1 MKIGID
7 GSRAFLKQRT
17 GIEEYSYQVIKNLRN
32 KLDGHQVVLYV
43 RKNQTVDFNLPDN
56 WKIKIIDWSR
66 LWTQAG
72 LSLEMLWHPVDALF
86 VPAHTV
92 PWIHPARSAS
102 LRHLLRPIKR
112 WVNLLGFGRDV
123 WAHSDAGGPKKT
135 IVTVHGLEYEV
146 LPQAYSFWER
156 VYMRFSIRNSCRWA
170 TTIVSVSQNTKQ
182 DLMRLYDVSEDKI
195 QVVYEGYAT
204 DEKSPVSTQT
214 NALSS
219 RGGQI
224 SNFESNHNF
233 EIRKLEI
240 QSKFN
245 PPAGG
250 QNYRPY
256 LLFIGRLEERKNIIG
271 IIKAFEIL
279 KEKHKV
285 PHKLVLAGRGG
296 HGFSKIVAMIDKSK
310 YHADIIQLGFVPDEN
325 KFELIAQADIFL
337 FPTFYEGFGIPILE
351 AQSVEVPVVTSNVSS
366 MPEVVGESAIL
377 VDPKRPD
384 QIAEG
389 VQDLL
394 SNKSLRD
401 AIIEKGHVNV
411 RRFSWDSCAQNISNI
426 IKNGTQE

>member
-7 GSRAFLKQRT
+7 GSRAFIKQRT

-43 RKNQTVDFNLPDN
+43 RKNQLVDFDLPNN

-72 LSLEMLWHPVDALF
+72 LSLEMLRRPVDALF

-92 PWIHPARSAS
+92 PWIH
-102 LRHLLRPIKR
+102 
-112 WVNLLGFGRDV
+112 
-123 WAHSDAGGPKKT
+123 PKKT

-170 TTIVSVSQNTKQ
+170 KTIVSVSQNTKQ
-182 DLMRLYDVSEDKI
+182 DLIKLYGVSEDKI
-195 QVVYEGYAT
+195 RVVYEGYAA
-204 DEKSPVSTQT
+204 DAKSPVSTQT

-233 EIRKLEI
+233 EIKKLEI

-250 QNYRPY
+250 QNYKPY

-271 IIKAFEIL
+271 IVKAFEIL
-279 KEKHKV
+279 KEKYHIE
-285 PHKLVLAGRGG
+285 HKLVLAGRGG
-296 HGFSKIVAMIDKSK
+296 HGFKNIEEMINDSK
-310 YHADIIQLGFVPDEN
+310 YAEDIIQLGFVPDEN

-351 AQSVEVPVVTSNVSS
+351 AQSVGVPVVTSSVSS
-366 MPEVVGESAIL
+366 MPEVAGESAIL
-377 VDPKRPD
+377 VDPRRPD
-384 QIAEG
+384 RIASG
-389 VQDLL
+389 VQGLL

-401 AIIEKGHVNV
+401 AIIEKGHVNA
-411 RRFSWDSCAQNISNI
+411 RRFSWDDCAQNLANI
-426 IKNGTQE
+426 II

>member
-43 RKNQTVDFNLPDN
+43 RKNQTVDFDLPSN

-72 LSLEMLWHPVDALF
+72 LSLEMLWHPVGALF

-92 PWIHPARSAS
+92 PWIH
-102 LRHLLRPIKR
+102 
-112 WVNLLGFGRDV
+112 
-123 WAHSDAGGPKKT
+123 PKKT

-182 DLMRLYDVSEDKI
+182 DLMRLYDVPADKI
-195 QVVYEGYAT
+195 QVVYEGYE
-204 DEKSPVSTQT
+204 DNFQVP
-214 NALSS
+214 
-219 RGGQI
+219 I

-233 EIRKLEI
+233 EIKKLEI

-250 QNYRPY
+250 QNYKPY
-256 LLFIGRLEERKNIIG
+256 LLFIGRLEERKNIVG
-271 IIKAFEIL
+271 IIKAFEML
-279 KEKHKV
+279 KEKYHIE
-285 PHKLVLAGRGG
+285 HKLVLAGRGG
-296 HGFSKIVAMIDKSK
+296 HGFKNIEEMINDSK
-310 YHADIIQLGFVPDEN
+310 YAEDIIQLGFVLDEN

-351 AQSVEVPVVTSNVSS
+351 AQSVGVPVVTSSVSS
-366 MPEVVGESAIL
+366 MPEVAGESAML

-384 QIAEG
+384 QIASG
-389 VQDLL
+389 VQGLL

-411 RRFSWDSCAQNISNI
+411 RRFSWDDCAQNLANI
-426 IKNGTQE
+426 II